1 MGMIEEEMGMGNRFY
16 LGIDQGTTGTASLLL
31 DSDWEVK
38 GKGYMEVTQI
48 YPQPGWVEHD
58 ALELFHSLL
67 KTAEQ
72 AIRQACI
79 RPEDLASIGIGNQ
92 GETVVAW
99 DSETGLPLY
108 NAIVWQDKRTSVY
121 TEQLGETYGD
131 MIREKTGLQVDSYFG
146 ATKIRWLLDNV
157 PEVQSAMQRG
167 TLKIASTDT
176 WFIWKLTGKY
186 VTDITTAS
194 RTMLLNIHTGGWD
207 QDILDLLK
215 IPRAILPTVCDCD
228 QIDAVTRKDVF
239 LGAAVPVGGSMVDQQ
254 AALLGQGCVRKGLA
268 KTTYGTGCFML
279 MNIGEKARQSENGLL
294 TTIAWQAAN
303 QRHYAFDAGIYVA
316 GSAVQWLKN
325 GLGLIRSA
333 KEMGP
338 LSMSVPDN
346 GGVYFVPA
354 FSGLAAPYWDE
365 YARGT
370 IVGLT
375 AAATK
380 AHIARAVQE
389 GIAYQV
395 CDNAAIMEKDAKTAI
410 SVMRVDGG
418 MVVDPFLMQFQS
430 DILGVPVEIPEISE
444 CTALGAAY
452 MGALGAGIL
461 DSLESCR
468 RQWRRAKLYEP
479 GMSSDQRESLLYEW
493 RRAVERSR
501 GWVEGQNHNANMA
514 SL

>member
-1 MGMIEEEMGMGNRFY
+1 MSNRYY

-31 DSDWEVK
+31 DSEWNVQ
-38 GKGYMEVTQI
+38 GKGYVEINQI
-48 YPQPGWVEHD
+48 YPQPGWVEHN
-58 ALELFHSLL
+58 ALELFESVL
-67 KTAEQ
+67 KTAGQ
-72 AIRQACI
+72 AIKQAAI
-79 RPEDLASIGIGNQ
+79 HPSEIASIGIDNQ

-99 DSETGLPLY
+99 DSATGLPLY
-108 NAIVWQDKRTSVY
+108 NAIVWQDKRTSAY
-121 TEQLGETYGD
+121 AGQIKEQYEEL
-131 MIREKTGLQVDSYFG
+131 IREKTGLQVDSYFG

-157 PEVQSAMQRG
+157 PEVRSALQRG
-167 TLKIASTDT
+167 TLMVGSTDT

-194 RTMLLNIHTGGWD
+194 RTMLLNIHTGQWD
-207 QDILDLLK
+207 SEILNILG
-215 IPRAILPTVCDCD
+215 IPEAILPTVCDCD
-228 QIDAVTRKDVF
+228 KIDANTRADVF
-239 LGAAVPVGGSMVDQQ
+239 WGGRIPIGGSMVDQQ
-254 AALLGQGCVRKGLA
+254 AALLGQSCVQKGLV

-279 MNIGEKARQSENGLL
+279 MNIGESPENSGNGLL
-294 TTIAWQAAN
+294 TTIAWQAAG

-316 GSAVQWLKN
+316 GTAVQWMKN
-325 GLGLIRSA
+325 SLGIIQNS

-338 LSMSVPDN
+338 ISMSVPDN

-380 AHIARAVQE
+380 AHIVRAVEE

-395 CDNAAIMEKDAKTAI
+395 CDNAMIMEKDAKTKI
-410 SVMRVDGG
+410 SAMRVDGG
-418 MVVDPFLMQFQS
+418 MVGDKFLMQFQA
-430 DILGVPVEIPEISE
+430 DILGVPVEIPQIIE

-452 MGALGAGIL
+452 MGAVGAGVL
-461 DSLESCR
+461 DNLQAC
-468 RQWRRAKLYEP
+468 QKHWHRAKLYEP
-479 GMSSDQRESLLYEW
+479 RMNNDQRESLLNEW

-501 GWVEGQNHNANMA
+501 QWIER
-514 SL
+514 